1 MSFQLV
7 YCKMKTLKLYGVCLI
22 VTLLTL
28 SGCKDDQKKVIKT
41 EPITFTKEGELTI
54 FKKQSDSVIVKY
66 NIEIAESDYE
76 TQTGLMYRESM
87 EIDQGMLFIFPDVL
101 FHSFY
106 MKNTKIPLDLIFI
119 DEELRIASYKENA
132 QPMDETGLSSEV
144 PVQYVLELNAGQRKQ
159 YSLEVGDR
167 IAFIRM

>member
-1 MSFQLV
+1 MR
-7 YCKMKTLKLYGVCLI
+7 TLKFYSIFLI
-22 VTLLTL
+22 LALLTL
-28 SGCKDDQKKVIKT
+28 SGCKEERKKVVKT
-41 EPITFTKEGELTI
+41 EAITFTKEGELTI
-54 FKKQSDSVIVKY
+54 YKEQSDSVIVKY

-87 EIDQGMLFIFPDVL
+87 ELDQGMFFIFPDVL

-119 DEELRIASYKENA
+119 DDKLRIASFKENA

-159 YSLEVGDR
+159 YSLEIGDR

>member
-1 MSFQLV
+1 
-7 YCKMKTLKLYGVCLI
+7 MKTLKIYGISLI
-22 VTLLTL
+22 LALVTLN
-28 SGCKDDQKKVIKT
+28 GCKDDQKKVVKT
-41 EPITFTKEGELTI
+41 EPVTFTKEGELTI
-54 FKKQSDSVIVKY
+54 FRQQSDSVIVKY

-87 EIDQGMLFIFPDVL
+87 EMDQGMFFIFPDVV

-119 DEELRIASYKENA
+119 DEELKIASYKENA
-132 QPMDETGLSSEV
+132 QPLDETGLSSEV

-159 YSLEVGDR
+159 YALEVGDR
-167 IAFIRM
+167 IEYIRM

>member
-1 MSFQLV
+1 
-7 YCKMKTLKLYGVCLI
+7 MKTLKFYGVFLI
-22 VTLLTL
+22 LAFVMLG
-28 SGCKDDQKKVIKT
+28 GCKEEQKKVIKT
-41 EPITFTKEGELTI
+41 EAITFTKEGELTI
-54 FKKQSDSVIVKY
+54 YKEGSDSVIVKY

-87 EIDQGMLFIFPDVL
+87 ELDQGMFFIFPDVL

-119 DEELRIASYKENA
+119 DDKLRIASFKENA

-144 PVQYVLELNAGQRKQ
+144 PVQYVLELNAGQCKQ
-159 YSLEVGDR
+159 YSLAVGDR

>member
-1 MSFQLV
+1 
-7 YCKMKTLKLYGVCLI
+7 MKTPKIFGVFLI
-22 VTLLTL
+22 LAFIIL
-28 SGCKDDQKKVIKT
+28 SGCKDDQNKVVKT

-54 FKKQSDSVIVKY
+54 YKAQSDSVIVKY

-87 EIDQGMLFIFPDVL
+87 ELDQGMLFIFPDVL

-132 QPMDETGLSSEV
+132 QPLDETGLSSEV
-144 PVQYVLELNAGQRKQ
+144 PVQYVLELNAGQCKQ
-159 YSLEVGDR
+159 FSLEVGDR